1 MKTPFL
7 NNKSGFASIVEVV
20 VTAIIFTLAAFG
32 IFTSIASLR
41 PEGAQSGEKLDA
53 ALMAKGK
60 LEELRQS
67 LSPDLWNS
75 GGLSLGTHTLTEG
88 NFTYTWTVTE
98 VPSLEDFVRKVDM
111 TVEY

>member
-1 MKTPFL
+1 MKTPIL
-7 NNKSGFASIVEVV
+7 NTNRGFASIVEVI

-53 ALMAKGK
+53 ALTAKGK

-67 LSPDLWNS
+67 LNPEVWNT
-75 GGLSLGTHTLTEG
+75 GDLSLGTHTLTEG
-88 NFTYTWTVTE
+88 NFIYTWTVTE

-111 TVEY
+111 TIAY